1 MEYKGYTARVE
12 FDADASVM
20 FGEVEGLRDV
30 VTFEATD
37 VKQLERAFH
46 DSVDDYLEMC
56 ERRGRGPEKP
66 YSGKFLVRVDP
77 KLHRDIAMAAARAGK
92 SLNAFV
98 GEAVRQ
104 WIAPSAAAATRAL
117 LASEAHLQAA
127 AEANAID
134 AGEIGAAARRFRP
147 YRSVEQEAVVVEG
160 TPVEEARPRA
170 PMRVSRTPGSI
181 TTGINAP
188 ANRTPPMSR
197 TPEWAAIN

>member
-12 FDADASVM
+12 FDADAGVM

-37 VKQLERAFH
+37 VKHLQRAFH
-46 DSVDDYLEMC
+46 DAVDDYLEMC
-56 ERRGRGPEKP
+56 EKRGREPEKP

-104 WIAPSAAAATRAL
+104 WIAPSAVAATRPLLVPEAL
-117 LASEAHLQAA
+117 SQPA
-127 AEANAID
+127 AEANAVD
-134 AGEIGAAARRFRP
+134 AGDVRPMGRGLKPFRP
-147 YRSVEQEAVVVEG
+147 GEQEAVVVEG
-160 TPVEEARPRA
+160 TPVEAARQRSPVR
-170 PMRVSRTPGSI
+170 MSRTPGSI

-188 ANRTPPMSR
+188 PNRTPPMSR
-197 TPEWAAIN
+197 TPEWAAHN